1 MQSLKLLIAIYETGS
16 VTGASEVLNI
26 NQSSASQGLDKL
38 RRIFGDPLFTKVG
51 RGIAPTD
58 HVELIIPKA
67 RQLLSGLTNLLEPG
81 EFDPNDDSRPFVIA
95 TNSHLRKALVRE
107 FFNNPDIDS
116 PALKIIGVGHGRNI
130 EDILTHDKA
139 DIVIAIGQ
147 SKYSGEILNKKIF
160 DEHMVCYYDESMR
173 SAPDTLDSYSSA
185 PHAVIDF
192 GSKDDSVIDICLKH
206 YRKSRNIGLFVPVI
220 EALPRL
226 MKGTPLITTMPKR
239 LSGGLFSDLQYCEPP
254 ISIPAFTIEMIWH
267 KRSDNSPRNRWLRNL
282 IQSLADADKQHAS

>member
-67 RQLLSGLTNLLEPG
+67 RQLLAGLTDLLEPE

-107 FFNNPDIDS
+107 FFNNPDINT
-116 PALKIIGVGHGRNI
+116 PLLKIIGVGHGRNI
-130 EDILTHDKA
+130 EDILIHDKA

-147 SKYSGEILNKKIF
+147 SKYSDEIMNYKIF
-160 DEHMVCYYDESMR
+160 DENMTCYYDESMR
-173 SAPDTLDSYSSA
+173 PAPDTLDSYCSA
-185 PHAVIDF
+185 LHAVIDF

-206 YRKSRNIGLFVPVI
+206 HRKSRKIGLSVPVI

-267 KRSDNSPRNRWLRNL
+267 KRSDNSPRNRWLRTL
-282 IQSLADADKQHAS
+282 IQSLAEADKQHAS